1 MKSRNIGID
10 ILRIIS
16 MYQIIMLHFLNL
28 GGTLRT
34 KAGYFKCC
42 ANKICLY
49 Y

>member
-1 MKSRNIGID
+1 MKTRNIGID

-16 MYQIIMLHFLNL
+16 MYQIIMLHFLNF
-28 GGTLRT
+28 GGALQFE
-34 KAGYFKCC
+34 AGDLKCC